1 VPTTD
6 EVSQADVVIGI
17 AGASAGTLG
26 PAIDA
31 VRSGITQ
38 YLDSRHARIFVAD
51 SGPSDGAIAH
61 AHQGPGD
68 SVPLTAVAYDV
79 DSRDLLRVPYHGL
92 PGRVHALRALLEAA
106 RECGARACAILDA
119 SVPGMTPDRIRW
131 LVRPVLDAEVD
142 VVTAYYPRHPF
153 EGAITKSILYPMF
166 RAVFNCPIRQPAA
179 RDFGCSGP
187 ALSYLL
193 AQHVWEEEDRDAA
206 IDIWITTEAVCGA
219 MRMCEAQLS
228 GPQHDLDVADVATT
242 VAQVAGALFLEV
254 EARAALWQRARNSV
268 SVQRVGAPVCADGP
282 GPMVDVER
290 LIESFKLGYAEL
302 NEVWREILPPMTIL
316 DLKRLAQAPVEQFA
330 LDDRSWARIVYDF
343 AVGYHLQT
351 IRREHL
357 LGSLTPLYLGWLS
370 SFVLETRHAE
380 GAAVDAR
387 LERVCLGFEAEK
399 PYVISRWRWPE
410 RFRS

>member
-1 VPTTD
+1 VPKTD
-6 EVSQADVVIGI
+6 ADSQAEVVIGI
-17 AGASAGTLG
+17 AGASAATLG
-26 PAIDA
+26 PAIDV
-31 VRSGITQ
+31 VRSGIMQ
-38 YLDSRHARIFVAD
+38 YLDPRHARILVAA
-51 SGPSDGAIAH
+51 SAPSDGAIAH
-61 AHQGPGD
+61 AHQSSGD
-68 SVPLTAVAYDV
+68 LVPLAAIAYDV
-79 DSRDLLRVPYHGL
+79 DPRDLLRVPYHGL
-92 PGRVHALRALLEAA
+92 PGRAHALQALLEAA
-106 RECGARACAILDA
+106 RESGARACAILDA
-119 SVPGMTPDRIRW
+119 SLTGMTPDRIRW
-131 LVRPVLDAEVD
+131 LVRPVLDADMD

-179 RDFGCSGP
+179 REFGCSAQ

-206 IDIWITTEAVCGA
+206 IDIWITTEAVCGG
-219 MRMCEAQLS
+219 MRMCEAQLG
-228 GPQHDLDVADVATT
+228 GPQHDLAVADVATT

-254 EARAALWQRARNSV
+254 EARAALWQRARSTV
-268 SVQRVGAPVCADGP
+268 AVQRVGAPVCADGP
-282 GPMVDVER
+282 GPTVDVED

-302 NEVWREILPPMTIL
+302 DEVWREILPPLTIL
-316 DLKRLAQAPVEQFA
+316 DLKRLARAPVGQFA

-343 AVGYHLQT
+343 AVGFHLQT

-357 LGSLTPLYLGWLS
+357 LRSLTPLYLGWLS
-370 SFVLETRHAE
+370 SFVLESRDA
-380 GAAVDAR
+380 GAAAVDAR

>member
-6 EVSQADVVIGI
+6 GPSQTDVVIGI
-17 AGASAGTLG
+17 AGASPATLG

-38 YLDSRHARIFVAD
+38 YLDPRHARIFVAD
-51 SGPSDGAIAH
+51 SGPSDGAIVH
-61 AHQGPGD
+61 AHERSAGA
-68 SVPLTAVAYDV
+68 VPLAAVAYDV

-106 RECGARACAILDA
+106 RACGARACAILDA
-119 SVPGMTPDRIRW
+119 GLPGTTADRIRW
-131 LVRPVLDAEVD
+131 LVRPVLDAD
-142 VVTAYYPRHPF
+142 ADLVTAYYPRHPV

-166 RAVFNCPIRQPAA
+166 RAIFNCPIRQPAA
-179 RDFGCSGP
+179 REFGCSNR

-193 AQHVWEEEDRDAA
+193 AQQVWEEEDRDAA
-206 IDIWITTEAVCGA
+206 IDIWITTEAVCGGL
-219 MRMCEAQLS
+219 RMCEAQLR
-228 GPQHDLDVADVATT
+228 GPQHDLDVADVATSI
-242 VAQVAGALFLEV
+242 AQVAGALFLEV
-254 EARAALWQRARNSV
+254 EARAALWQRARSPV
-268 SVQRVGAPVCADGP
+268 SVQRVGAPVCAEGP
-282 GPMVDVER
+282 APAVDVHHF
-290 LIESFKLGYAEL
+290 IDSFKLGYDEL
-302 NEVWREILPPMTIL
+302 NEVWREILPPMAIL
-316 DLKRLAQAPVEQFA
+316 DLKRLARAPVDQFA

-343 AVGYHLQT
+343 AVGFHQQT

-357 LGSLTPLYLGWLS
+357 LGSLTPLYFGWLS
-370 SFVLETRHAE
+370 SFVLETRDAE
-380 GAAVDAR
+380 AAAVDAR